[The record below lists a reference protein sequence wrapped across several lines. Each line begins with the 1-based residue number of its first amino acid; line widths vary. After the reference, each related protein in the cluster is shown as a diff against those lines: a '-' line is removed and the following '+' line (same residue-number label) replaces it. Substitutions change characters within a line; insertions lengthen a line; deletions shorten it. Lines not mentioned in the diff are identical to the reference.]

1 MTIHADRQRQQTG
14 TGSGPP
20 WASTMGRIGWVVLVV
35 ISTISVLNHLL
46 GVFAFAS
53 SEEEQLMFAMF
64 AAVNAYATA
73 VLLFPYRRHMSWA
86 WLITWVE
93 VAAFASV
100 FPLNGG
106 GVGLGYLVAAT
117 IAALAQLAT
126 LPTFW
131 PRLTSQRLPSPEPT

>member
-1 MTIHADRQRQQTG
+1 MTVHAERQRQQAA
-14 TGSGPP
+14 TGSGPT

-35 ISTISVLNHLL
+35 ISIIGVLNHLL
-46 GVFAFAS
+46 GVFTFAS

-73 VLLFPYRRHMSWA
+73 VLLSPYRRRMRWA

-93 VAAFASV
+93 VAAFALV
-100 FPLNGG
+100 FPLTGG
-106 GVGLGYLVAAT
+106 GVGLGYLVVAA

-126 LPTFW
+126 LPSFG
-131 PRLTSQRLPSPEPT
+131 RD